1 MQSNEQQRYNRKA
14 DPVPSEVPSSAGVQ
28 QISDTAI
35 GIVTVSILSCGVAV
49 ASSLFTALT

>member
-35 GIVTVSILSCGVAV
+35 GIVTGITRHFLSFRLSVPV
-49 ASSLFTALT
+49 V